1 MTNEYDII
9 IVGAGP
15 AGSMAAIEAS
25 GLGLKTL
32 VIDKKTEIGAP
43 VRCGENIGEK
53 SLRDLDITPED
64 EWVER
69 YLVRQ
74 HYIVKGRR
82 MTTQIRTYQVNRKLF
97 EQSLAKKAIRGGADY
112 RIRTELH
119 SLVREDGALKGIN
132 TISHGR
138 PGKFHGKIII
148 AADGVD
154 SLTAKMAG
162 FPTENFLKDYAAGF
176 QYHMSNLTLDDPDAV
191 HFYVDKKALGGYI
204 WIFPRGEDSANV
216 GIGMVPKKGLPGV
229 RALLNNFIKAR
240 PGIFEKAEMVELVSG
255 GVPLSYSFPALVG
268 DNFMIIGDAGHFVSA
283 ISGGG
288 MTWAMSSAKEAVR
301 VAAAAIEAGDCSK
314 SVLMPYQEKWL
325 AGKGK
330 TLRFY
335 YKVRRFAENFD
346 DATIDRASSLLSKK
360 DLDNIAKKGRR
371 FYWSLIPR
379 KLPKAMPFMWR
390 YYKSSRVVETEIKE
404 EERQILEKSP

>member
-1 MTNEYDII
+1 MTEEYDII
-9 IVGAGP
+9 VVGAGP

-25 GLGLKTL
+25 RLGLKTL
-32 VIDKKTEIGAP
+32 VIDRKTEIGAP

-53 SLRDLDITPED
+53 SLKDLGITPED
-64 EWVER
+64 EWVDR

-74 HYIVKGRR
+74 HYIVKERR
-82 MTTQIRTYQVNRKLF
+82 MTSQVRTYQINRKLF
-97 EQSLAKKAIRGGADY
+97 EQWLAKKAIRSGADY

-119 SLVREDGALKGIN
+119 ALVREKGALKGID
-132 TISHGR
+132 TMSHGR
-138 PGKFHGKIII
+138 PEKFRGKLII

-162 FPTENFLKDYAAGF
+162 FPTENFPKDYAAGF
-176 QYHMSNLTLDDPDAV
+176 QYHMSGLALDDPDAV
-191 HFYVDKKALGGYI
+191 LFYVDKNALGGYI
-204 WIFPRGEDSANV
+204 WIFPRSEDSANV

-229 RALLNNFIKAR
+229 RILLNNFIKAR
-240 PGIFEKAEMVELVSG
+240 PEIFEKAEMVELVSG
-255 GVPLSYSFPALVG
+255 GVPLTYPFPALVD
-268 DNFMIIGDAGHFVSA
+268 DNFMLIGDAGHFVSA

-288 MTWAMSSAKEAVR
+288 MSWAMFSAREAVR
-301 VAAAAIEAGDCSK
+301 TAAAAIEAGDCSR
-314 SVLMPYQEKWL
+314 SSLMPYQEGWL

-346 DATIDRASSLLSKK
+346 DATIDKATAILSKK
-360 DLDNIAKKGRR
+360 DLDKVAKKGRR

-379 KLPKAMPFMWR
+379 KLPKAMPFAWG
-390 YYKSSRVVETEIKE
+390 YYRSSRAVEKEIKE
-404 EERQILEKSP
+404 EERQIREKCP